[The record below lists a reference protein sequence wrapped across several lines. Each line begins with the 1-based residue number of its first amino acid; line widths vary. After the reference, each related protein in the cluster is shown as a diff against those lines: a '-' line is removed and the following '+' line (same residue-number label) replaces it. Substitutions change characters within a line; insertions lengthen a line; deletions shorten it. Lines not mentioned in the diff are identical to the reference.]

1 MANNKCYFCHYLFR
15 FSLIPYQ
22 LFYESSKVWSTSVAN
37 PDSLSLVID
46 IIQKSDQRQLIIVS
60 ALSGITDLL
69 SIMAERASK
78 SEKITKEYL
87 ITVEER
93 HKTLIDYFIPVTD
106 HSEIKSF

>member
-1 MANNKCYFCHYLFR
+1 M
-15 FSLIPYQ
+15 
-22 LFYESSKVWSTSVAN
+22 KVLKFGGTSVAN

-78 SEKITKEYL
+78 SEKITKS
-87 ITVEER
+87 I
-93 HKTLIDYFIPVTD
+93 
-106 HSEIKSF
+106 